1 MEQRTDMEQRTESK
15 EQRAV
20 GRARSWWSFVLILL
34 AGIGLGV
41 FVGRA
46 GIGAP
51 STSVATTGQGRVL
64 GIGQSAPASV
74 SSNVEFKVFWETW
87 ELLKEKYYKQPIDDK
102 TLFYGAMSGLADSF
116 GDPYTQYFEPKGAE
130 EFQEALSGKF
140 SGIGAEIGSK
150 EGRITIVAPLPET
163 PAERAGLRAG
173 DLIMAINGT
182 STEGMTVEKAVSLI
196 RGEEGTQV
204 TLTIFRPS
212 NGEGEAFDVSITRAV
227 IRVASVRLKWPEADI
242 AHIEVINFN
251 DDTRIR
257 FEETVTEALAKD
269 PKGIILDLRNN
280 PGGYL
285 DIAVSMAGEW
295 VGNDIVLK
303 ERQQGKIIEQLRGTG
318 RHRFA
323 GIPTVVLVNKGSAS
337 AAEIVSGALQ
347 DHGVATI
354 VGEQTFGKGSV
365 QDYINLS
372 DGSAVK
378 ITIAEWLTPNER
390 TINETGL
397 EPDILIE
404 RTNEDYENQRD
415 PQLDR
420 AVGILQG
427 TATGTAN
434 GI

>member
-1 MEQRTDMEQRTESK
+1 MPPRQKR
-15 EQRAV
+15 
-20 GRARSWWSFVLILL
+20 GFSFLLILL

-41 FVGRA
+41 FFGRA
-46 GIGAP
+46 TVGAP
-51 STSVATTGQGRVL
+51 SMTVATTEQGRVIGL
-64 GIGQSAPASV
+64 GQSAPASI
-74 SSNVEFKVFWETW
+74 SSDVEFKVFWETW
-87 ELLKEKYYKQPIDDK
+87 QLLKEKYYQQPIEDK
-102 TLFYGAMSGLADSF
+102 TLFYGAMSGLANAF

-140 SGIGAEIGSK
+140 SGIGAEIGPK
-150 EGRITIVAPLPET
+150 DGRITIVAPLPET

-173 DLIMAINGT
+173 DLIMAINAS
-182 STEGMTVEKAVSLI
+182 STEGMTVDEAVSRI
-196 RGEEGTQV
+196 RGDEGTVV

-212 NGEGEAFDVSITRAV
+212 NGEGEAFDVPITRAV
-227 IRVASVRLKWPEADI
+227 IHVASVRLKWPEEDI

-251 DDTRIR
+251 DDTRVR
-257 FEETVTEALAKD
+257 FEETVEEVIAKD
-269 PKGIILDLRNN
+269 PKGIILDMRNN

-295 VGNDIVLK
+295 VGNEIVLK
-303 ERQQGKIIEQLRGTG
+303 ERRQGKIIEQLRGMG

-323 GIPTVVLVNKGSAS
+323 GIPTIVLVNQGSAS

-347 DHGVATI
+347 DHKAATI
-354 VGEQTFGKGSV
+354 VGETTFGKGSV

-415 PQLDR
+415 PQLER
-420 AVGILQG
+420 AVGILNG
-427 TATGTAN
+427 TATGTAD
-434 GI
+434 GT